1 MEKWYSIELEKKY
14 NDLFEKGLK
23 LNNVYFEKSCINDN
37 LFHYELCM
45 SEYKVN
51 AINDLLDLIY
61 HLEG

>member
-1 MEKWYSIELEKKY
+1 MKKWYSIELEKKY

-23 LNNVYFEKSCINDN
+23 LNNVYYEKSFIKDG
-37 LFHYELCM
+37 LYHYELYM

-61 HLEG
+61 QG

>member
-14 NDLFEKGLK
+14 NDLFEKGLN

-37 LFHYELCM
+37 LFHYELYM

-61 HLEG
+61 QG

>member
-23 LNNVYFEKSCINDN
+23 LNNVYYEKSFIKDG
-37 LFHYELCM
+37 LYHYELYM

-61 HLEG
+61 QG